1 MIRVEA
7 FFDTWKTIRQ
17 DTAQAVE
24 DFPPAEFDFKPVPE
38 LMSFREIARHILDAG
53 HALTGVLN
61 DGFEDLASCRQL
73 FKDYAVPL
81 AADAEP
87 AALAAALRDSLAL
100 RTSQTLQKPPEFFS
114 GLINADGRAARDA
127 AGNVPVHQGARGGP
141 PRPVVPVSPPQGH
154 RAGHHPPPAG
164 QAIAVGKT
172 RRVSYKRIVAANRE
186 GFQW

>member
-1 MIRVEA
+1 MIRVDA
-7 FFDTWKTIRQ
+7 FFDTWKAIRQ

-100 RTSQTLQKPPEFFS
+100 RTSQSLEKPPEFFS
-114 GLINADGRAARDA
+114 GLVTRMDGQRVTRLEMFQFIKEHEVAHRALLFLYLRLK
-127 AGNVPVHQGARGGP
+127 GIVPVT
-141 PRPVVPVSPPQGH
+141 
-154 RAGHHPPPAG
+154 
-164 QAIAVGKT
+164 T
-172 RRVSYKRIVAANRE
+172 RRRQAK
-186 GFQW
+186 

>member
-1 MIRVEA
+1 MIRLDA

-61 DGFEDLASCRQL
+61 DGYEDLASCRQL

-114 GLINADGRAARDA
+114 GIVNPMDGQRVTRLEMLQFVKEHEVA
-127 AGNVPVHQGARGGP
+127 
-141 PRPVVPVSPPQGH
+141 H
-154 RAGHHPPPAG
+154 RAQLFLYLRLKGIVPAT
-164 QAIAVGKT
+164 T
-172 RRVSYKRIVAANRE
+172 RRRQAKK
-186 GFQW
+186 